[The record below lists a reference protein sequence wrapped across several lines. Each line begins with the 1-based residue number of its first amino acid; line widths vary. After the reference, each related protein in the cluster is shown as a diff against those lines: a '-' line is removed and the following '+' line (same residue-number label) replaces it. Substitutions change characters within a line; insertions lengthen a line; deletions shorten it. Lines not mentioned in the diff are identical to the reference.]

1 MTLALL
7 RTLGPQGRLISY
19 EVREDFARAAEKTI
33 AAYYGPAPQ
42 WTLEVGDI
50 SDGLTQHTADRIFL
64 DLPEPWHQ
72 THRAWD
78 ALRPGGIFV
87 GYVPTVLQVKGF
99 VDSLNEHGGFE
110 CIETI
115 EGLVRHW
122 QVKGLSVRPEHRMV
136 AHTGFI
142 TAAHRVAQSL
152 AASFRPKETGDA
164 V

>member
-1 MTLALL
+1 M
-7 RTLGPQGRLISY
+7 
-19 EVREDFARAAEKTI
+19 
-33 AAYYGPAPQ
+33 
-42 WTLEVGDI
+42 
-50 SDGLTQHTADRIFL
+50 
-64 DLPEPWHQ
+64 
-72 THRAWD
+72 
-78 ALRPGGIFV
+78 

-115 EGLVRHW
+115 EGLVRPW
-122 QVKGLSVRPEHRMV
+122 QVKGLSVRPAHRMV